1 MEIKPYKPKFLNNIF
16 TGTFLGLSIG
26 LIIALLRD
34 RVDNV
39 FHSPDELAKKVNIT
53 NLATIPYLSNVKN
66 LFEKD
71 DKSET
76 NKKNKFFALEAF
88 RYLFTSLQ
96 TYKDKNNDKYI
107 FAISSSIPSEGKT
120 LISILLSKVIASMDK
135 KVLLI
140 DADMR
145 KSNLHNELEINNDY
159 GLSDILIDD
168 KYSWEKGVQ
177 IYKGNQFLEII
188 TSGSQTND
196 PAKLLGSLNFKNFLE
211 KIKEKNKYE
220 FVIINNTP
228 LIGLTDAL
236 LVAERVDSVLIT
248 VSINKVN
255 KKFLMESLLRLSKNS
270 KVDIL
275 GFVSNYLMRYEY
287 QYYGYSN
294 NLNYSDT
301 YFKYFSQNLELS
313 EENNIIANKVN
324 ILIRK
329 NKYIYRFYK
338 NFNKFIRWLNK

>member
-1 MEIKPYKPKFLNNIF
+1 
-16 TGTFLGLSIG
+16 
-26 LIIALLRD
+26 
-34 RVDNV
+34 
-39 FHSPDELAKKVNIT
+39 
-53 NLATIPYLSNVKN
+53 
-66 LFEKD
+66 
-71 DKSET
+71 
-76 NKKNKFFALEAF
+76 
-88 RYLFTSLQ
+88 
-96 TYKDKNNDKYI
+96 
-107 FAISSSIPSEGKT
+107 
-120 LISILLSKVIASMDK
+120 MDK